1 MNSNFIYEVTV
12 VFAPKTEEKTT
23 EMVFSKLESM
33 LIAATLEKKDHLGP
47 KELSY
52 PMKGNKKGDFWILT
66 MTSDK
71 SLKIN
76 EVNLFLNRE
85 PSVIRYLVIKK

>member
-23 EMVFSKLESM
+23 ETVFSKLESM
-33 LIAATLEKKDHLGP
+33 WIAATLEKKEHLGS

-52 PMKGNKKGDFWILT
+52 AIKGNKKGDFWTLT
-66 MTSDK
+66 FTSDK
-71 SLKIN
+71 TLKLN
-76 EVNLFLNRE
+76 EANLFLNRE